1 MSTLASSFT
10 YTGFS
15 ISAPVGTIVS
25 YLGIT
30 DPNGWIICDGV
41 QRTGG
46 AGRYKELFPILNA
59 AMGVTSNTQ
68 DSVTP
73 PNLREKFLYGKAAST
88 GTSGTGGSLSVT
100 IQLANMPTHKHDVTA
115 EQGVHTHTATVS
127 DPGHIHNNTIN
138 DPGHTHDW
146 NFGME
151 GDDDNQGSSYDEFT
165 KQPEGTKDPPGN
177 TIATSTTG
185 ITIGNVSAVTGIGVT
200 LGNTKPNI
208 TVTESDKGSGTAL
221 TLPLQPHFTVNYII
235 KY

>member
-25 YLGIT
+25 YLGT
-30 DPNGWIICDGV
+30 SDPSGWIICDGV

-73 PNLREKFLYGKAAST
+73 PNLREKFLYGKANTST
-88 GTSGTGGSLSVT
+88 TTSETGGSSSVT
-100 IQLANMPTHKHDVTA
+100 ITESNMPTHKHDVTVSQDA
-115 EQGVHTHTATVS
+115 HTHTADQ
-127 DPGHIHNNTIN
+127 DP
-138 DPGHTHDW
+138 HTHTVT
-146 NFGME
+146 
-151 GDDDNQGSSYDEFT
+151 Q
-165 KQPEGTKDPPGN
+165 
-177 TIATSTTG
+177 TIAQKNAANNGTETAYGFAQDRNDWSAG
-185 ITIGNVSAVTGIGVT
+185 GQASGAYVGYARELSISVSLASADPDISVGSATP
-200 LGNTKPNI
+200 LI
-208 TVTESDKGSGTAL
+208 TVAESNKGSGTAL
-221 TLPLQPHFTVNYII
+221 TLPVPPHFTVNYII

>member
-25 YLGIT
+25 YLGT
-30 DPNGWIICDGV
+30 SDPSGWIICDGV

-88 GTSGTGGSLSVT
+88 GTSGTGGSSSVT
-100 IQLANMPTHKHDVTA
+100 ITESNMPTHKHDVTA
-115 EQGVHTHTATVS
+115 SQAAHTHTANQ
-127 DPGHIHNNTIN
+127 DA
-138 DPGHTHDW
+138 HTHTVTSSITQRNSTDTGTETAGGFAQDVNTW
-146 NFGME
+146 E
-151 GDDDNQGSSYDEFT
+151 GGGAASGGYVGYKRNLSISVSLATADPDISVGS
-165 KQPEGTKDPPGN
+165 
-177 TIATSTTG
+177 ATP
-185 ITIGNVSAVTGIGVT
+185 
-200 LGNTKPNI
+200 LI
-208 TVTESDKGSGTAL
+208 TVTESNKGGGTAL
-221 TLPLQPHFTVNYII
+221 TLPVPPHFTVNYII